1 MKKRSK
7 LLLCCLCSTLL
18 LGIAGCKKQ
27 SEEPAVTSLSLMET
41 VNNKNIVD
49 GSGDMRIWYQI
60 NPALFTDKFTGTP
73 GTMKSVAQNLEYFSD
88 GDAKTTEDLNMSGLL
103 LTDVLSVDDNN
114 AITSFGELNPNVGN
128 LDDLTTLCQRGAAL
142 NLPVMLELDLVS
154 VSKENPHFQ
163 ELISFI
169 NGIGDENPEEKNPDL
184 YHAFYIEKDKDEEG
198 WVRIGETPYFYR
210 ALSQTDTPRIN
221 LDSAI
226 WRNELMAAVEQ
237 YFAAGVRGFYIPE
250 FNEMQ
255 VGNIPSSTDFMVWF
269 DAMTKDRNPQV
280 INVFAYYA
288 WDETMSQIPEY
299 AANLNSAGAE
309 GMIAKAVTGSV
320 SARDLG
326 QYLQDN
332 ANGTQ
337 GVQATFINNKDGSLD
352 LLKSKSRLP
361 QYKMALALSLM
372 SSGQV
377 FIMSGDELG
386 LTSKESDMITD
397 AIETPDEENGEEGE
411 TLELEF
417 GSLTQQQADGNSIYN
432 FVIQAIK
439 LRDSYLSISDSTLTW
454 NQDLSTDQVLVIDKR
469 KDTSE
474 TVLVFNLSDQ
484 NVDVDISSIQISGLP
499 AELGGVLLTGEE
511 EITQDENILH
521 LPPYSM
527 ALLK

>member
-1 MKKRSK
+1 
-7 LLLCCLCSTLL
+7 
-18 LGIAGCKKQ
+18 
-27 SEEPAVTSLSLMET
+27 
-41 VNNKNIVD
+41 
-49 GSGDMRIWYQI
+49 
-60 NPALFTDKFTGTP
+60 
-73 GTMKSVAQNLEYFSD
+73 
-88 GDAKTTEDLNMSGLL
+88 
-103 LTDVLSVDDNN
+103 
-114 AITSFGELNPNVGN
+114 
-128 LDDLTTLCQRGAAL
+128 
-142 NLPVMLELDLVS
+142 
-154 VSKENPHFQ
+154 
-163 ELISFI
+163 
-169 NGIGDENPEEKNPDL
+169 
-184 YHAFYIEKDKDEEG
+184 
-198 WVRIGETPYFYR
+198 
-210 ALSQTDTPRIN
+210 
-221 LDSAI
+221 
-226 WRNELMAAVEQ
+226 MAAVEQ